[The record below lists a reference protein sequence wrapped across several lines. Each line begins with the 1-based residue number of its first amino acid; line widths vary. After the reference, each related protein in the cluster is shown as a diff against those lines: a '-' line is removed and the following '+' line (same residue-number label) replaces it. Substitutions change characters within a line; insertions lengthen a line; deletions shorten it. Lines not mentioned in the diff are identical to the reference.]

1 MPPAAGGAARA
12 TEERVHPFTTSAL
25 VSPPAGGVPR
35 IFTTGTR
42 PLARRTRPLAR
53 SEAGETVSPA
63 LYAASSAARLTVE
76 TAMRFVLTERAR
88 FLPYPRR
95 FGSFLIRSRTS
106 GRILCPAR
114 AVCPFPPLPDVFP
127 RLPPRPTG
135 GFFLFFVRG
144 DSVFNCIMKILP
156 GSQLLQSLNSRARD
170 GEFVL

>member
-88 FLPYPRR
+88 FLPWPRR

-106 GRILCPAR
+106 GRILCPAPR
-114 AVCPFPPLPDVFP
+114 AVS
-127 RLPPRPTG
+127 LPPPPPGLRP
-135 GFFLFFVRG
+135 
-144 DSVFNCIMKILP
+144 P
-156 GSQLLQSLNSRARD
+156 PPPP
-170 GEFVL
+170 

>member
-1 MPPAAGGAARA
+1 MPPAAVSAARA
-12 TEERVHPFTTSAL
+12 TEESVHPFTTSAF

-42 PLARRTRPLAR
+42 PLARRTRPRAG

-76 TAMRFVLTERAR
+76 TLIRFVLTERAR
-88 FLPYPRR
+88 FLPWPRR

-114 AVCPFPPLPDVFP
+114 AVCPLPPRPEVLP

-144 DSVFNCIMKILP
+144 ERVWNCIQKRLDRTE
-156 GSQLLQSLNSRARD
+156 LL
-170 GEFVL
+170 